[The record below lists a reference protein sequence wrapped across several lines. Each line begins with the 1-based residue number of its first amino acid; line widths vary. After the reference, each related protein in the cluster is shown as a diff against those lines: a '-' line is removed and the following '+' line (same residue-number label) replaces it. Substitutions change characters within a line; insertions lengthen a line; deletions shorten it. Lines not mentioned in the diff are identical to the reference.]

1 LAALTGW
8 YSVSPIS
15 NETKSRKGHL
25 KRKQAAIYFLV
36 GLGVLFFSI
45 TIGVA
50 PPAGLPANT
59 WGTLGAFI
67 LLASLW
73 VTEIIPFAITA
84 LLPVVIFPIFQ
95 IRSLSAT
102 AASYANPVV
111 FLFLGGMFMALAMQ
125 RWHLQRRIALFI
137 IQIAGTSRVRLV
149 AGFLAASAFLSMWV
163 SNTAV
168 AVMMIP
174 IGVAALSLFRREEGF
189 DSALLL
195 SIAYGSSIGGMATLV
210 GTPPNVILAGFL
222 MDQHKI
228 NIGFLGWVE
237 MALPVCGML
246 LLAAWFILTR
256 VACRLHGDVECH
268 SPDALKKKWQTLGR
282 PSAAE
287 WRVGGVFILTA
298 VLWILRPVIQ
308 RWIPLL
314 SDAAIGLAGGI
325 ALFVIPAGDNKSRL
339 LDWRTARRFPIDIL
353 ILIGGGL
360 ALAAAIEE
368 NGMALWIAQL
378 GARIGDWP
386 FSLLLL
392 SVLCLVIGLA
402 EFTSNT
408 ATVASLLP
416 VASALAVTL
425 NLPPLPLTI
434 AVGLGGSCGFM
445 LPVST
450 PPNTIVYGTG
460 RVPLSFKVRTGFL
473 MNLAACAILWVWL
486 AWLAPYQNLGD

>member
-1 LAALTGW
+1 M
-8 YSVSPIS
+8 SSIPS
-15 NETKSRKGHL
+15 ETKSEKGHP
-25 KRKQAAIYFLV
+25 KRKQAGIYLIAGF
-36 GLGVLFFSI
+36 GVLFFF
-45 TIGVA
+45 TTVCTR
-50 PPAGLPANT
+50 PPAGLAENT
-59 WGTLGAFI
+59 WSTLGAFI

-73 VTEIIPFAITA
+73 VTEFIPFAITA
-84 LLPVVIFPIFQ
+84 LLPVVIFPLFQ

-111 FLFLGGMFMALAMQ
+111 FLFLGGMFLALAME
-125 RWHLQRRIALFI
+125 RWNLQRRIALCI
-137 IQIAGTSRVRLV
+137 IQIAGTARVRLV
-149 AGFLAASAFLSMWV
+149 AGFLAASAFLSMWI

-174 IGVAALSLFRREEGF
+174 IGVAALSLFQREEGF
-189 DSALLL
+189 ESALLL

-210 GTPPNVILAGFL
+210 GTPPNAILAGFL
-222 MDQHKI
+222 MDQHKMG
-228 NIGFLGWVE
+228 IGFLGWME
-237 MALPVCGML
+237 MALPVCGVL
-246 LLAAWFILTR
+246 LVAAWFILTR
-256 VACRLHGDVECH
+256 AVCRIHGDVECRQ
-268 SPDALKKKWQTLGR
+268 PDALKKKWQGIGR
-282 PSAAE
+282 PSSAE

-298 VLWILRPVIQ
+298 ILWMLRPVLQ
-308 RWIPLL
+308 RWIPAL

-339 LDWRTARRFPIDIL
+339 LDWRTAKSVPIDIL
-353 ILIGGGL
+353 VLIGGGL

-368 NGMALWIAQL
+368 NGLALWIAQL
-378 GARIGDWP
+378 GSKVGDWP

-392 SVLCLVIGLA
+392 CVLGLVIGLA

-416 VASALAVTL
+416 VASSLAAALH
-425 NLPPLPLTI
+425 LPPLPLTM

-450 PPNTIVYGTG
+450 PPNAIVYGTG
-460 RVPLSFKVRTGFL
+460 RVPLSIMVRTGFW
-473 MNLAACAILWVWL
+473 MNLAACVILWVWL